1 MVTPAGDFVESERPP
16 VALRAAHLDSLQQGQ
31 SLWLEQRVRTGR
43 SWSLPDCVYVVVED
57 CEIVEFHASPHLD
70 PIDAFTRALE
80 ACGARSMVCTSF
92 DAPAISVAS
101 ARATTTDE
109 VGILFHTYRATQPVW
124 PDGFTIR
131 DGLVADVDIVAGLD
145 DGFFDGPDEIAG
157 FQQRGGLVIG
167 EFGGDLVGCAL
178 STVVID
184 GRPGIDVGMWVSPAW
199 RGRGFGPVLVGA
211 AAARAEASGGIPI
224 AGCDVAN
231 IASIRSLM
239 RVGFVADHRLI
250 RFVFDGD

>member
-1 MVTPAGDFVESERPP
+1 IR
-16 VALRAAHLDSLQQGQ
+16 
-31 SLWLEQRVRTGR
+31 
-43 SWSLPDCVYVVVED
+43 
-57 CEIVEFHASPHLD
+57 
-70 PIDAFTRALE
+70 
-80 ACGARSMVCTSF
+80 
-92 DAPAISVAS
+92 VAS
-101 ARATTTDE
+101 AHATTTDE
-109 VGILFHTYRATQPVW
+109 VGILFHSYTPAQRMW

-131 DGLVADVDIVAGLD
+131 DGRSDDVDLVADLD

-157 FQQRGGLVIG
+157 YQQRGGLLVG
-167 EFGGDLVGCAL
+167 EFGGELAGCAL

-199 RGRGFGPVLVGA
+199 RGRGIGSTLVGA
-211 AAARAEASGGIPI
+211 AAERAEASGGRPI

-231 IASIRSLM
+231 IASIRSLL